1 MESEA
6 VRSGAVTVT
15 AGHVGGINGRLPGAV
30 IVTDA
35 VFVPTVSYVCGIEDA
50 PVPDTV
56 PPHVYV
62 EPDGAPDTLHCT
74 DVCFIK

>member
-56 PPHVYV
+56 PITGYPSLSPAL
-62 EPDGAPDTLHCT
+62 ENSLTKL
-74 DVCFIK
+74 